1 VFFPRR
7 HLPFQD
13 EDGQTPS
20 PGHWNAKGWLIS
32 SIYRL
37 EGKRR
42 QIQLSALLYRKEPGV
57 LAQGKEARFTLSFPV
72 ARLQKILLSTSLSV
86 QQYIQQ
92 TFKAIINVPVQIINC
107 DKETSSNLL
116 HVGE

>member
-20 PGHWNAKGWLIS
+20 PGHWNAKGWLIF
-32 SIYRL
+32 SICRL
-37 EGKRR
+37 ERKRR

-57 LAQGKEARFTLSFPV
+57 LSQGKEAQFTLSFPKV
-72 ARLQKILLSTSLSV
+72 RLRKNTLVDSLSV

-92 TFKAIINVPVQIINC
+92 TFNSIIKGTAQIINC
-107 DKETSSNLL
+107 DKEASSILL